1 MSDNNG
7 KRDQPPPQDEHPI
20 PKNKKPERE
29 PEWLESRLGSRL
41 VSRAALVERIIAQ
54 FLQEFAVDDAHLSA
68 AKTKTDRLKLVRET
82 ALYVIAVESVQLSLE
97 EQADVIR
104 RAYAEIFGYG
114 PLDTLFE
121 DETITTIALEG
132 ADKVSIR
139 RGHGDLEV
147 IGALFDDMPH
157 MRDVVSR
164 LLRHAG
170 AELRDDEPIIEAGL
184 VVEGRPVRV
193 STVSPPVTVQLTAD
207 IRVHPKR
214 VLTLEDLVTSS
225 LLTEEA
231 AQFLD
236 ALVQSPHGFVIVGD
250 TESGKT
256 TLLNALLQRLP
267 DAKDLIAVERARELR
282 LPTGAKSLVTHW
294 PRGEESGMT
303 WGQQI
308 GVALGKNPS
317 CIAIDEV
324 RADEPEAIAPL
335 LTRADAPRQIWA
347 FRGPSVTKR
356 LRSALTMIAQRA
368 VPTEAGVVR
377 ALYERLPFVINMKRA
392 QGRLELRGIAEWQI
406 SPDGDYADYVML
418 FEKGW
423 ETLERTGKRPLR
435 SLNLPSDFWQ

>member
-7 KRDQPPPQDEHPI
+7 KKDQPPPQDEHPI
-20 PKNKKPERE
+20 PKKPERE

-68 AKTKTDRLKLVRET
+68 AKTKADRLKLVRET

-104 RAYAEIFGYG
+104 QAYAEIFGYG
-114 PLDTLFE
+114 PLDALFE

-132 ADKVSIR
+132 ADKVSVR

-147 IGALFDDMPH
+147 IGPLFEDMPH

-193 STVSPPVTVQLTAD
+193 STASPPVTVQLTAD
-207 IRVHPKR
+207 IRVHPKQ
-214 VLTLEDLVTSS
+214 VLTLEDLTAGG

-236 ALVQSPHGFVIVGD
+236 ALVQSAYGFVIVGD

-267 DAKDLIAVERARELR
+267 EAKGLIAVERAGELR
-282 LPTGAKSLVTHW
+282 LPASAESLV
-294 PRGEESGMT
+294 
-303 WGQQI
+303 
-308 GVALGKNPS
+308 A
-317 CIAIDEV
+317 
-324 RADEPEAIAPL
+324 
-335 LTRADAPRQIWA
+335 
-347 FRGPSVTKR
+347 
-356 LRSALTMIAQRA
+356 
-368 VPTEAGVVR
+368 
-377 ALYERLPFVINMKRA
+377 
-392 QGRLELRGIAEWQI
+392 
-406 SPDGDYADYVML
+406 
-418 FEKGW
+418 
-423 ETLERTGKRPLR
+423 
-435 SLNLPSDFWQ
+435 